1 MHSMSGPGLA
11 KAASVASYRY
21 HGAQVG
27 DLALRDKDRHIAKC
41 RRSIILALVLA
52 WLASSLVIY
61 QGVLFLVPS
70 YGRIWGTI
78 RCTLWAY
85 LVL

>member
-1 MHSMSGPGLA
+1 M
-11 KAASVASYRY
+11 ASYRY

-52 WLASSLVIY
+52 WLAFVVGNLSGRPVSGAQLRSHL
-61 QGVLFLVPS
+61 GLFGARC
-70 YGRIWGTI
+70 GRISYFKTV
-78 RCTLWAY
+78 
-85 LVL
+85 VLP